1 MTGKN
6 IVRGSALLLASL
18 ALASCASVDRSY
30 GGSGEFAVTS
40 LTDLPAPASA
50 MPRFSPMGLIEV
62 TVAQDETLSGTYVID
77 ENGMLDFPLIG
88 DVAALGLSPTQLAAV
103 ISSRLSGEY
112 VIDPSV
118 TVNPINATPPTVSI
132 GGQVEEPGNY
142 PMATATTLMRAINSA
157 GGLGD
162 YARADDVLVF
172 REVSGERYIG
182 LYNLEA
188 IMRGNLPDPA
198 LFEGDIVMVGDNP
211 GERRLERILQIL
223 PAVTSS
229 LVLIDRVGSGN

>member
-6 IVRGSALLLASL
+6 IVRGTVLLFASL
-18 ALASCASVDRSY
+18 VLASCASVDRSY
-30 GGSGEFAVTS
+30 GGSDAYEVTA
-40 LTDLPAPASA
+40 LTQIPVPASTSS
-50 MPRFSPMGLIEV
+50 RFSPMGIIEV
-62 TVAQDETLSGTYVID
+62 TVAQDETLSGTYAID
-77 ENGMLDFPLIG
+77 ENGMLNFPLIG

-118 TVNPINATPPTVSI
+118 TVNPINAVPPTVSI
-132 GGQVEEPGNY
+132 GGQVEAPGNY
-142 PMATATTLMRAINSA
+142 PMANATTLMRAINSA
-157 GGLGD
+157 GGLGE
-162 YARADDVLVF
+162 YAKADDVLVF

-182 LYNLEA
+182 LYNMEA

-198 LFEGDIVMVGDNP
+198 LYEGDIVMVGDNP
-211 GERRLERILQIL
+211 GERRLERILEIL

-229 LVLIDRVGSGN
+229 LVLIERVAASN